1 MANEKKQPQA
11 EVRPAE
17 SPAET
22 PAEKQFPLTL
32 DEFCTQLS
40 QSDKR
45 VELIGGFHHVER
57 KHGRVRD
64 TESAF
69 RARFEAFVKAPA

>member
-1 MANEKKQPQA
+1 MANEKQQPQT
-11 EVRPAE
+11 EKRPAAA
-17 SPAET
+17 PAEQK
-22 PAEKQFPLTL
+22 AFPLTL

-57 KHGRVRD
+57 KNGRVRD
-64 TESAF
+64 TEAAY
-69 RARFEAFVKAPA
+69 RARFDAFVKAPA